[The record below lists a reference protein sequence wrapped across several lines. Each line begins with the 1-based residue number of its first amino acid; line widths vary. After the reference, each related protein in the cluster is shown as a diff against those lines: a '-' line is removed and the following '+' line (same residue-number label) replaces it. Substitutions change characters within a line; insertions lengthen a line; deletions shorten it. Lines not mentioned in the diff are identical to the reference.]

1 MILSV
6 TQLFPEQLASV
17 PSAIIANFPDGRFG
31 GPPAITCGAITKQ
44 TANGLRSNMAAAI
57 DDAKLSEQAKA
68 ALKLKLTTLN
78 TVDQRTRLKAV
89 MGALGLQLGDDED
102 AAWWRRNKAGMA
114 RHPQGEELA
123 AIRDMRVAAR
133 AGDRDRTMKSLPL
146 RHTASK
152 SKHCRD
158 GVPPKSRKPAISE

>member
-1 MILSV
+1 
-6 TQLFPEQLASV
+6 
-17 PSAIIANFPDGRFG
+17 
-31 GPPAITCGAITKQ
+31 
-44 TANGLRSNMAAAI
+44 MAAAI

-68 ALKLKLTTLN
+68 ALKLKFTTLN

-123 AIRDMRVAAR
+123 AIRDMRVAAP